1 MVEKKTVTVE
11 EIDAFYVE
19 FMKIQEILYPEHWH
33 MGAEEAIDT
42 LAQKAGLRKGMKV
55 LDAGCGIGGPA
66 RYLAQKYE
74 CHVTGLNISEYQVN
88 YAQEKTKA
96 AGLDHRVGFKVGS
109 FMEMPFD
116 DNSFD
121 LVWSQD
127 AFAHGPDKKKII
139 EESYR
144 VLKPGGILAFQD
156 HLQVGPMTKNLEEY
170 CLFAA
175 CPGLGTLGGYEKL
188 LQGAGFTV
196 LWKEDLTDYYRAD
209 YLDRMKLAEEKTEEL
224 MKVCDQAAID
234 MLMQFMKVSIA
245 TFGEER
251 SAGGGRFIAKKP

>member
-1 MVEKKTVTVE
+1 MMEKKTVTAE
-11 EIDAFYVE
+11 EIDAFYRE
-19 FMKIQEILYPEHWH
+19 FMKIQDILYPDHWH
-33 MGAEEAIDT
+33 MGGEEAIDT
-42 LAQKAGLRKGMKV
+42 LTQKAGLAKGMKV

-66 RYLAQKYE
+66 RYLVQKCD
-74 CHVTGLNISEYQVN
+74 CHVTGLNISAYQVN
-88 YAQEKTKA
+88 HAREKTKA
-96 AGLDHRVGFKVGS
+96 AGLDHKVAFKVGS
-109 FMEMPFD
+109 FMEMPFND
-116 DNSFD
+116 GSFD

-144 VLKPGGILAFQD
+144 ILKSGGKLAFQD

-175 CPGLGTLGGYEKL
+175 CPGLETLEGYEKL

-196 LWKEDLTDYYRAD
+196 LGKEDLTDYYRAD
-209 YLDRMKLAEEKTEEL
+209 YLDRMKIAEEKKEEL